1 MASEVFKVCQSEFKH
16 HVSTDF
22 NLGNYGTGKTVLAT
36 EGSKIKLAGYDEMK
50 MQSDEP
56 EKLPEKIQAVIFNL
70 RILSERNFQVNLCK
84 IIYFFLGI

>member
-16 HVSTDF
+16 PVSTDF

-56 EKLPEKIQAVIFNL
+56 EKLPEKIQAIIF
-70 RILSERNFQVNLCK
+70 NLCK
-84 IIYFFLGI
+84 IIYFFLGIWQIPKKICTI